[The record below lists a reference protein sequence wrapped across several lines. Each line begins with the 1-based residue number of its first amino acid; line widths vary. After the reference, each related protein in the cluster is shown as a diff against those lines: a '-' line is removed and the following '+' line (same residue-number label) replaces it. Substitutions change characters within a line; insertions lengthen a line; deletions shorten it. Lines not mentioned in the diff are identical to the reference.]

1 MFLFDFWSD
10 FGIIV
15 DILVFF
21 VVYKLLR
28 NSLAPS
34 KSIAFITSLIITFLL
49 VLPYEWFKYLLF
61 VILVL
66 GAAWVKL
73 EPEKWF

>member
-1 MFLFDFWSD
+1 MLVLDFWSD

-34 KSIAFITSLIITFLL
+34 KTIAFITSLVVVFLL

-61 VILVL
+61 VVLVL
-66 GAAWVKL
+66 GAAWAKL
-73 EPEKWF
+73 EPGKWF

>member
-28 NSLAPS
+28 SSLAPS
-34 KSIAFITSLIITFLL
+34 KTIALVTSLVVVFLL
-49 VLPYEWFKYLLF
+49 VLPYDWFKYLLF
-61 VILVL
+61 VVLIL
-66 GAAWVKL
+66 GAMWAKL
-73 EPEKWF
+73 EPSKWF